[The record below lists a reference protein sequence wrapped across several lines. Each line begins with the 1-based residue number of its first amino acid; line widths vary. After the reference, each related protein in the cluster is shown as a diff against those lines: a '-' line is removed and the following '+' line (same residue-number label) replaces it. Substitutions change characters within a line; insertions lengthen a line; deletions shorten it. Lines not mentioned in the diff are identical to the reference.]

1 MLNNIPIFTSL
12 SYILFLHIY
21 ICFYMYVRIY
31 GCIYTFLHVYMK
43 AQTDVKIIL
52 ILH

>member
-1 MLNNIPIFTSL
+1 
-12 SYILFLHIY
+12 
-21 ICFYMYVRIY
+21 MYVRIY